1 MIFATM
7 RWMRRD
13 GPPSA
18 PALSTSPARGYPG
31 ERIFL
36 EEGERRF
43 SMETNNSQH
52 KKQVGV
58 ADVAFVAFLILITAI
73 AGTLTLLQIYLQNPK

>member
-1 MIFATM
+1 
-7 RWMRRD
+7 MRRD
-13 GPPSA
+13 GPPGA
-18 PALSTSPARGYPG
+18 PALSTSPARGYPI

-52 KKQVGV
+52 RKQVGV